1 MKRKV
6 IIEETISQE
15 FEVELN
21 DEENEYE
28 QVQRMYKNGK
38 LVVENP
44 ALTQVNAMI
53 CGENGEETDWND
65 LHV

>member
-6 IIEETISQE
+6 TIEEIISQE
-15 FEVELN
+15 FIVDIPEGV
-21 DEENEYE
+21 DE
-28 QVQRMYKNGK
+28 YKFVREKYKDGT

-44 ALTQVNAMI
+44 ALIQASVMI
-53 CGENGEETDWND
+53 NDENGEETDWND